1 MKSSIAFII
10 AFAASVSVVEAGTN
24 KTLAPTP
31 GVTRSTEPPITP
43 FPTEASTTETPAP
56 VRCCCIHE
64 CCIVHDDLGRD

>member
-10 AFAASVSVVEAGTN
+10 AFAASVSVVEAGTD

-43 FPTEASTTETPAP
+43 FPTEASTIETPAP
-56 VRCCCIHE
+56 VRYCCMYE